1 MIENLTNNAFPK
13 KIKNEICIDEL
24 ILNSCLLSKNK
35 KDEKNYYSNILI
47 KSLQDF
53 CKRCESSYGKLF
65 YEKNYLISL
74 NEIITLIQNSINAQQ
89 QLDNY
94 IYNTTDENSESNINN
109 IKSLNAKFIND
120 LNYNIFSIEK
130 INNNYYCFNKIKKKN
145 YKKKKLSNSRLF
157 VTPNNI
163 KNRVNSIFN
172 NIEKEIFI
180 NGYEILNGNY
190 TLKEISTYSESI
202 KSARER
208 NKSEKTNKNNN
219 NYCLLK
225 NKNKKDKNNVNN
237 KLKKRVLSNENNKN
251 KDKKNFPKSKTVINE
266 NNLSNEHK
274 NMSTFTSREI
284 ANNQQNRNN
293 LLKLNDA
300 SKTTKYDKNTKSF
313 DIFKIC
319 QNMKKDKQK
328 KNKESAPIIRSNSSN
343 LINDINDFND
353 NFLKKSLK
361 SLGFS
366 QINEKKK
373 LSTGIKKIIISNT
386 CKPTNLANHLLIKGK
401 KYINEFNKMDEESKK
416 WK

>member
-1 MIENLTNNAFPK
+1 MIENLTNNTFPK

-24 ILNSCLLSKNK
+24 ILNNCLLSKNK
-35 KDEKNYYSNILI
+35 KDEKNYNSNILI

-53 CKRCESSYGKLF
+53 SKRCESSYGKLF

-94 IYNTTDENSESNINN
+94 IYNTNSENSESNINN
-109 IKSLNAKFIND
+109 IKSLNQKFIND

-145 YKKKKLSNSRLF
+145 YKNKKLSSSRLF
-157 VTPNNI
+157 VTPHNI
-163 KNRVNSIFN
+163 KNRINSIFN

-202 KSARER
+202 KSAKER
-208 NKSEKTNKNNN
+208 NKNEKTNNNN
-219 NYCLLK
+219 NLLK
-225 NKNKKDKNNVNN
+225 GKNQKQKNNES
-237 KLKKRVLSNENNKN
+237 KLVKKRVLSNQNKKY
-251 KDKKNFPKSKTVINE
+251 KDKKNSSKSKSVINE
-266 NNLSNEHK
+266 NNLSNELR
-274 NMSTFTSREI
+274 NISTFKSREI
-284 ANNQQNRNN
+284 TNNQKNRNS
-293 LLKLNDA
+293 LLKLSNT
-300 SKTTKYDKNTKSF
+300 SKTTKYDKNMKTF

-328 KNKESAPIIRSNSSN
+328 KNKDSGPLIRSNSSN

>member
-1 MIENLTNNAFPK
+1 MIENLTNYTFPK

-24 ILNSCLLSKNK
+24 ILNNCLLSKNK
-35 KDEKNYYSNILI
+35 KDEKNYNSNILI

-53 CKRCESSYGKLF
+53 SKRCESSYGKLF

-94 IYNTTDENSESNINN
+94 IYNTNSENSESNINN
-109 IKSLNAKFIND
+109 IKSLNQKFIND

-145 YKKKKLSNSRLF
+145 YKNKKLSSSRLF
-157 VTPNNI
+157 VTPHNI
-163 KNRVNSIFN
+163 KNRINSIFN

-202 KSARER
+202 KSAKER
-208 NKSEKTNKNNN
+208 NKSEKTNNNN
-219 NYCLLK
+219 NLLK
-225 NKNKKDKNNVNN
+225 GKNQKQKNNES
-237 KLKKRVLSNENNKN
+237 KLVKKRVLSNQNKKY
-251 KDKKNFPKSKTVINE
+251 KDKKNSSKSKSVINE
-266 NNLSNEHK
+266 NNLSNELR
-274 NMSTFTSREI
+274 NISTFTSREI
-284 ANNQQNRNN
+284 TNNQKNGNS
-293 LLKLNDA
+293 LLKLSNT
-300 SKTTKYDKNTKSF
+300 SKTTKYDKNMKTF

-319 QNMKKDKQK
+319 HNMKKDKQK
-328 KNKESAPIIRSNSSN
+328 KNKDSGPLIRSNSSN

>member
-1 MIENLTNNAFPK
+1 MIENLTNNTFPK

-24 ILNSCLLSKNK
+24 ILNNCLLSKNK
-35 KDEKNYYSNILI
+35 KDEKNYNSNILI

-53 CKRCESSYGKLF
+53 SKRCESSYGKLF

-94 IYNTTDENSESNINN
+94 IYNTNSENSESNINN
-109 IKSLNAKFIND
+109 IKSLNQKFIND

-145 YKKKKLSNSRLF
+145 YKNKKLSSSRLF
-157 VTPNNI
+157 VTPHNI
-163 KNRVNSIFN
+163 KNRINSIFN

-202 KSARER
+202 KSAKER
-208 NKSEKTNKNNN
+208 NKSEKTNNNN
-219 NYCLLK
+219 NLLK
-225 NKNKKDKNNVNN
+225 GKNQKQKNNES
-237 KLKKRVLSNENNKN
+237 KLVKKRVLSNQNKKY
-251 KDKKNFPKSKTVINE
+251 KDKKNSSKSKSVINE
-266 NNLSNEHK
+266 NNLSNELR
-274 NMSTFTSREI
+274 NISTFTSREI
-284 ANNQQNRNN
+284 TNNQKNGNS
-293 LLKLNDA
+293 LLKLSNT
-300 SKTTKYDKNTKSF
+300 SKTTKYDKNMKTF

-319 QNMKKDKQK
+319 HNMKKDKQK
-328 KNKESAPIIRSNSSN
+328 KNKDSGPLIRSNSSN

>member
-1 MIENLTNNAFPK
+1 MIENLTNNTFPK

-24 ILNSCLLSKNK
+24 ILNNCLLSKNK
-35 KDEKNYYSNILI
+35 KDEKNYNSNILI

-53 CKRCESSYGKLF
+53 SKRCESSYGKLF

-94 IYNTTDENSESNINN
+94 IYNTNSENSESNINN
-109 IKSLNAKFIND
+109 IKSLNQKFIND

-145 YKKKKLSNSRLF
+145 YKNKKLSSSRLF
-157 VTPNNI
+157 VTPHNI
-163 KNRVNSIFN
+163 KNRINSIFN

-202 KSARER
+202 KSAKER
-208 NKSEKTNKNNN
+208 NKSEKTNNNN
-219 NYCLLK
+219 NLLK
-225 NKNKKDKNNVNN
+225 GKNQKQKNNES
-237 KLKKRVLSNENNKN
+237 KLVKKRVLSNQNKKY
-251 KDKKNFPKSKTVINE
+251 KDKKNSSKSKSVINE
-266 NNLSNEHK
+266 NNLSNELR
-274 NMSTFTSREI
+274 NISTFTSREI
-284 ANNQQNRNN
+284 TNNQKNRNS
-293 LLKLNDA
+293 LLKLSNT
-300 SKTTKYDKNTKSF
+300 SKTTKYDKNMKTF

-328 KNKESAPIIRSNSSN
+328 KNKDSGPLIRSNSSN

-373 LSTGIKKIIISNT
+373 LSTGIKKIIISNA

>member
-1 MIENLTNNAFPK
+1 M
-13 KIKNEICIDEL
+13 
-24 ILNSCLLSKNK
+24 
-35 KDEKNYYSNILI
+35 
-47 KSLQDF
+47 
-53 CKRCESSYGKLF
+53 
-65 YEKNYLISL
+65 

-94 IYNTTDENSESNINN
+94 IYNTNSENSESNINN
-109 IKSLNAKFIND
+109 IKSLNQKFIND

-145 YKKKKLSNSRLF
+145 YKNKKLSSSRLF
-157 VTPNNI
+157 VTPHNI
-163 KNRVNSIFN
+163 KNRINSIFN

-202 KSARER
+202 KSAKER
-208 NKSEKTNKNNN
+208 NKSEKTNNNN
-219 NYCLLK
+219 NLLK
-225 NKNKKDKNNVNN
+225 GKNQKQKNNES
-237 KLKKRVLSNENNKN
+237 KLVKKRVLSNQNKKY
-251 KDKKNFPKSKTVINE
+251 KDKKNSSKSKSVINE
-266 NNLSNEHK
+266 NNLSNELR
-274 NMSTFTSREI
+274 NISTFTSREI
-284 ANNQQNRNN
+284 TNNQKNRNS
-293 LLKLNDA
+293 LLKLSNT
-300 SKTTKYDKNTKSF
+300 SKTTKYDKNMKAF

-328 KNKESAPIIRSNSSN
+328 KNKDSGPLIRSNSSN

>member
-1 MIENLTNNAFPK
+1 MIENLTNNTFPK

-24 ILNSCLLSKNK
+24 ILNNCLLSKNK
-35 KDEKNYYSNILI
+35 KDEKNYNSNILI

-53 CKRCESSYGKLF
+53 SKRCESSYGKLF

-94 IYNTTDENSESNINN
+94 IYNTNSENSESNINN
-109 IKSLNAKFIND
+109 IKSLNQKFIND

-145 YKKKKLSNSRLF
+145 YKNKKLSSSRLF
-157 VTPNNI
+157 VTPHNI
-163 KNRVNSIFN
+163 KNRINSIFN

-202 KSARER
+202 KSAKER
-208 NKSEKTNKNNN
+208 NKSEKTNNNN
-219 NYCLLK
+219 NLLK
-225 NKNKKDKNNVNN
+225 GKNQKQKNNES
-237 KLKKRVLSNENNKN
+237 KLVKKRVLSNQNKKY
-251 KDKKNFPKSKTVINE
+251 KDKKNSSKSKSVINE
-266 NNLSNEHK
+266 NNLSNELR
-274 NMSTFTSREI
+274 NISTFTSREI
-284 ANNQQNRNN
+284 TNNQKNRNS
-293 LLKLNDA
+293 LLKLSNT
-300 SKTTKYDKNTKSF
+300 SKTTKYDKNMKTF

-328 KNKESAPIIRSNSSN
+328 KNKDSGPLIRSNSSN
-343 LINDINDFND
+343 LISDINDFND

-361 SLGFS
+361 CLGFS

>member
-1 MIENLTNNAFPK
+1 MHIPLHLRSVLIQELL
-13 KIKNEICIDEL
+13 DEL
-24 ILNSCLLSKNK
+24 ILNNCLLSKNK
-35 KDEKNYYSNILI
+35 KDEKNYNSNILI

-53 CKRCESSYGKLF
+53 SKRCESSYGKLF

-94 IYNTTDENSESNINN
+94 IYNTNSENSESNINN
-109 IKSLNAKFIND
+109 IKSLNQKFIND

-145 YKKKKLSNSRLF
+145 YKNKKLSSSRLF
-157 VTPNNI
+157 VTPHNI
-163 KNRVNSIFN
+163 KNRINSIFN

-202 KSARER
+202 KSAKER
-208 NKSEKTNKNNN
+208 NKNEKTNNNN
-219 NYCLLK
+219 NLLK
-225 NKNKKDKNNVNN
+225 GKNQKQKNNES
-237 KLKKRVLSNENNKN
+237 KLVKKRVLSNQNKKY
-251 KDKKNFPKSKTVINE
+251 KDKKNSSKSKSVINE
-266 NNLSNEHK
+266 NNLSNELR
-274 NMSTFTSREI
+274 NISTFTSREI
-284 ANNQQNRNN
+284 TNNQKNRNS
-293 LLKLNDA
+293 LLKLSNT
-300 SKTTKYDKNTKSF
+300 SKTTKYDKNMKTF

-328 KNKESAPIIRSNSSN
+328 KNKDSGPLIRSNSSN

-366 QINEKKK
+366 QINEKTK

>member
-1 MIENLTNNAFPK
+1 MIENLTNNTFPK

-24 ILNSCLLSKNK
+24 ILNNCLLSKNK
-35 KDEKNYYSNILI
+35 KDEKNYNSNILI

-53 CKRCESSYGKLF
+53 SKRCESSYGKLF

-94 IYNTTDENSESNINN
+94 IYNTNSENSESNINN
-109 IKSLNAKFIND
+109 IKSLNQKFIND

-145 YKKKKLSNSRLF
+145 YKNKKLSSSRLF
-157 VTPNNI
+157 VTPHNI
-163 KNRVNSIFN
+163 KNRINSIFN
-172 NIEKEIFI
+172 KIEKEIFI

-202 KSARER
+202 KSAKER
-208 NKSEKTNKNNN
+208 NKSEKTNNNN
-219 NYCLLK
+219 NLLK
-225 NKNKKDKNNVNN
+225 GKNQKQKNNES
-237 KLKKRVLSNENNKN
+237 KLVKKRVLSNQNKKY
-251 KDKKNFPKSKTVINE
+251 KDKKNSSKSKSVINE
-266 NNLSNEHK
+266 NNLSNELR
-274 NMSTFTSREI
+274 NISTFTSREI
-284 ANNQQNRNN
+284 TNNQKNGNS
-293 LLKLNDA
+293 LLKLSNT
-300 SKTTKYDKNTKSF
+300 SKTTKYDKNMKTF

-319 QNMKKDKQK
+319 HNMKKDKQK
-328 KNKESAPIIRSNSSN
+328 KNKDSGPLIRSNSSN

>member
-1 MIENLTNNAFPK
+1 MIENLTNNTFPK

-24 ILNSCLLSKNK
+24 ILNNCLLSKNK
-35 KDEKNYYSNILI
+35 KDEKNYNSNILI

-53 CKRCESSYGKLF
+53 SKRCESSYGKLF

-94 IYNTTDENSESNINN
+94 IYNTNSENSESNINN
-109 IKSLNAKFIND
+109 IKSLNQKFIND

-145 YKKKKLSNSRLF
+145 YKNKKLSSSRLF
-157 VTPNNI
+157 VTPHNI
-163 KNRVNSIFN
+163 KNRINSIFN

-202 KSARER
+202 KSAKER
-208 NKSEKTNKNNN
+208 NKSEKTNNNN
-219 NYCLLK
+219 NLLK
-225 NKNKKDKNNVNN
+225 GKNQKQKNNES
-237 KLKKRVLSNENNKN
+237 KLVKKRVLSNQNKKY
-251 KDKKNFPKSKTVINE
+251 KDKKNSSKSKSVINE
-266 NNLSNEHK
+266 NNLSNELR
-274 NMSTFTSREI
+274 NISTFTSREI
-284 ANNQQNRNN
+284 TNNQKNRNS
-293 LLKLNDA
+293 LLKLSNT
-300 SKTTKYDKNTKSF
+300 SKTTKYDKNMKTF

-328 KNKESAPIIRSNSSN
+328 KNKDSGPLIRSNSSN

-401 KYINEFNKMDEESKK
+401 KYINEFNKMDEENKK

>member
-1 MIENLTNNAFPK
+1 MIENLTNNTFPK

-24 ILNSCLLSKNK
+24 ILNNCLLSKNK
-35 KDEKNYYSNILI
+35 KDEKNYNSNILI

-53 CKRCESSYGKLF
+53 SKRCESSYGKLF

-89 QLDNY
+89 QLDNC
-94 IYNTTDENSESNINN
+94 IYNTNSENSESNINN
-109 IKSLNAKFIND
+109 IKSLNQKFIND

-145 YKKKKLSNSRLF
+145 YKNKKLSSSRLF
-157 VTPNNI
+157 VTPHNI
-163 KNRVNSIFN
+163 KNRINSIFN

-202 KSARER
+202 KSAKER
-208 NKSEKTNKNNN
+208 NKNEKTNNNN
-219 NYCLLK
+219 NLLTGK
-225 NKNKKDKNNVNN
+225 NQKQKNNES
-237 KLKKRVLSNENNKN
+237 KLVKKRVLSNQNKKY
-251 KDKKNFPKSKTVINE
+251 KDKKNSSKSKSVINE
-266 NNLSNEHK
+266 NNLSNELR
-274 NMSTFTSREI
+274 NISTFTSREI
-284 ANNQQNRNN
+284 TNNQKNRNS
-293 LLKLNDA
+293 LLKLSNT
-300 SKTTKYDKNTKSF
+300 SKTTKYDKNMKTF

-328 KNKESAPIIRSNSSN
+328 KNKDSGPLIRSNSSN

-401 KYINEFNKMDEESKK
+401 KYINEFNKMDEQSKK

>member
-1 MIENLTNNAFPK
+1 MIENLTNNTFPK

-24 ILNSCLLSKNK
+24 ILNNCLLSKNK
-35 KDEKNYYSNILI
+35 KDEKNYNSNILI

-53 CKRCESSYGKLF
+53 SKRCESSYGKLF

-94 IYNTTDENSESNINN
+94 IYNTNSENSESNINN
-109 IKSLNAKFIND
+109 IKSLNQKFIND

-145 YKKKKLSNSRLF
+145 YKNKKLSSSRLF
-157 VTPNNI
+157 VTPHNI
-163 KNRVNSIFN
+163 KNRINSIFN

-202 KSARER
+202 KSAKER
-208 NKSEKTNKNNN
+208 NKSEKTNNNN
-219 NYCLLK
+219 NLLK
-225 NKNKKDKNNVNN
+225 GKNQKQKNNES
-237 KLKKRVLSNENNKN
+237 KLVKKRVLSNQNKKY
-251 KDKKNFPKSKTVINE
+251 KDKKNSSKSKSVINE
-266 NNLSNEHK
+266 NNLSNELR
-274 NMSTFTSREI
+274 NISTFTSREI
-284 ANNQQNRNN
+284 TNNQKNRNS
-293 LLKLNDA
+293 LLKLSNT
-300 SKTTKYDKNTKSF
+300 SKTTKYDKNMKTF

-328 KNKESAPIIRSNSSN
+328 KNKDSGPLIRSNSSN
-343 LINDINDFND
+343 VINDINDFND

-361 SLGFS
+361 CLGFS

>member
-1 MIENLTNNAFPK
+1 MIENLTNNTFPK

-24 ILNSCLLSKNK
+24 ILNNCLLSKNK
-35 KDEKNYYSNILI
+35 KDEKNYNSNILI

-53 CKRCESSYGKLF
+53 SKRCESSYGKLF

-94 IYNTTDENSESNINN
+94 IYNTNSENSESNINN
-109 IKSLNAKFIND
+109 IKSLNQKFIND

-145 YKKKKLSNSRLF
+145 YKNKKLSSSRLF
-157 VTPNNI
+157 VTPHNI
-163 KNRVNSIFN
+163 KNRINSIFN

-202 KSARER
+202 KSAKER
-208 NKSEKTNKNNN
+208 NKNEKTNNNN
-219 NYCLLK
+219 NLLK
-225 NKNKKDKNNVNN
+225 GKNQKQKNNES
-237 KLKKRVLSNENNKN
+237 KLVKKRVLSNQNKKY
-251 KDKKNFPKSKTVINE
+251 KDKKNSSKSKSVINE
-266 NNLSNEHK
+266 NNLSNELR
-274 NMSTFTSREI
+274 NISTFTSREI
-284 ANNQQNRNN
+284 TNNQKNRNS
-293 LLKLNDA
+293 LLKLSNT
-300 SKTTKYDKNTKSF
+300 SKTTKYDKNMKTF

-328 KNKESAPIIRSNSSN
+328 KNKDSGPLIRSNSSN

>member
-1 MIENLTNNAFPK
+1 MIENLTNNTFPK

-24 ILNSCLLSKNK
+24 ILNNCLLSKNK
-35 KDEKNYYSNILI
+35 KDEKNYNSNILI

-53 CKRCESSYGKLF
+53 SKRCESSYGKLF

-94 IYNTTDENSESNINN
+94 IYNTNSENSESNINN
-109 IKSLNAKFIND
+109 IKSLNQKFIND

-145 YKKKKLSNSRLF
+145 YKNKKLSSSRLF
-157 VTPNNI
+157 VTPHNI
-163 KNRVNSIFN
+163 KNRINSIFN

-202 KSARER
+202 KSAKER
-208 NKSEKTNKNNN
+208 NKSEKTNNNN
-219 NYCLLK
+219 NLLK
-225 NKNKKDKNNVNN
+225 GKNQKQKNNES
-237 KLKKRVLSNENNKN
+237 KLVKKRVLSNQNKKY
-251 KDKKNFPKSKTVINE
+251 KDKKNSSKSKSVINE
-266 NNLSNEHK
+266 NNLSNELR
-274 NMSTFTSREI
+274 NISTFTSREI
-284 ANNQQNRNN
+284 TNNQKNRNS
-293 LLKLNDA
+293 LLKLSNT
-300 SKTTKYDKNTKSF
+300 SKTTKYDKNMKAF

-328 KNKESAPIIRSNSSN
+328 KNKDSGPLIRSNSSN

>member
-1 MIENLTNNAFPK
+1 MIENLTNNTFPK

-24 ILNSCLLSKNK
+24 ILNNCLLSKNK
-35 KDEKNYYSNILI
+35 KDEKNYNSNILI

-53 CKRCESSYGKLF
+53 SKRCESSYGKLF

-94 IYNTTDENSESNINN
+94 IYNTNSENSESNINN
-109 IKSLNAKFIND
+109 IKSLNQKFIND

-145 YKKKKLSNSRLF
+145 YKNKKLSSSRLF
-157 VTPNNI
+157 VTPHNI
-163 KNRVNSIFN
+163 KNRINSIFN
-172 NIEKEIFI
+172 KIEKEIFI

-202 KSARER
+202 KSAKER
-208 NKSEKTNKNNN
+208 NKNEKTNNNN
-219 NYCLLK
+219 NLLK
-225 NKNKKDKNNVNN
+225 GKNQKQKNNES
-237 KLKKRVLSNENNKN
+237 KLVKKRVLSNQNKKY
-251 KDKKNFPKSKTVINE
+251 KDKKNSSKSKSVINE
-266 NNLSNEHK
+266 NNLSNDLR
-274 NMSTFTSREI
+274 NISTFTSREI
-284 ANNQQNRNN
+284 NNNQKNRNS
-293 LLKLNDA
+293 LLKLSNT
-300 SKTTKYDKNTKSF
+300 SKTTKYDKNMKTF

-328 KNKESAPIIRSNSSN
+328 KNKDSGPLIRSNSSN

>member
-1 MIENLTNNAFPK
+1 MIENLTNNTFPK

-24 ILNSCLLSKNK
+24 ILNNCLLSKNK
-35 KDEKNYYSNILI
+35 KDEKNYNSNILI

-53 CKRCESSYGKLF
+53 SKRCESSYGKLF

-94 IYNTTDENSESNINN
+94 IYNTNSENSESNINN
-109 IKSLNAKFIND
+109 IKSLNQKFIND

-145 YKKKKLSNSRLF
+145 YKNKKLSSSRLF
-157 VTPNNI
+157 VTPHNI
-163 KNRVNSIFN
+163 KNRINSIFN
-172 NIEKEIFI
+172 KIEKEIFI

-202 KSARER
+202 KSAKER
-208 NKSEKTNKNNN
+208 NKNEKTNNNN
-219 NYCLLK
+219 NLLK
-225 NKNKKDKNNVNN
+225 GKNQKQKNNES
-237 KLKKRVLSNENNKN
+237 KLVKKRVLSNQNKKY
-251 KDKKNFPKSKTVINE
+251 KDKKNSSKSKSVINE
-266 NNLSNEHK
+266 NNLSNELR
-274 NMSTFTSREI
+274 NISTFTSREI
-284 ANNQQNRNN
+284 TNNQKNRNS
-293 LLKLNDA
+293 LLKLSNT
-300 SKTTKYDKNTKSF
+300 SKTTKYDKNMKTF

-328 KNKESAPIIRSNSSN
+328 KNKDSGPLIKSNSSN

>member
-1 MIENLTNNAFPK
+1 MIENLTNNTFPK

-24 ILNSCLLSKNK
+24 ILNNCLLSKNK
-35 KDEKNYYSNILI
+35 KDEKNYNSNILI

-53 CKRCESSYGKLF
+53 SKRCESSYGKLF

-94 IYNTTDENSESNINN
+94 IYNTNSENSESNINN
-109 IKSLNAKFIND
+109 IKSLNQKFIND

-145 YKKKKLSNSRLF
+145 YKNKKLSSSRLF
-157 VTPNNI
+157 VTPHNI
-163 KNRVNSIFN
+163 KNRINSIFN

-202 KSARER
+202 KSAKER
-208 NKSEKTNKNNN
+208 NKSEKTNNNN
-219 NYCLLK
+219 NLLK
-225 NKNKKDKNNVNN
+225 GKNQKQKNNES
-237 KLKKRVLSNENNKN
+237 KLVKKRVLSNQNKKY
-251 KDKKNFPKSKTVINE
+251 KDKINSSKSKSVINE
-266 NNLSNEHK
+266 NNLSNELR
-274 NMSTFTSREI
+274 NISTFTSREI
-284 ANNQQNRNN
+284 TNNQKNRNS
-293 LLKLNDA
+293 LLKLSNT
-300 SKTTKYDKNTKSF
+300 SKTTKYDKNMKTF

-328 KNKESAPIIRSNSSN
+328 KNKDSGPLIRSNSSN

-361 SLGFS
+361 CLGFS

>member
-1 MIENLTNNAFPK
+1 MIENLTNNTFPK

-24 ILNSCLLSKNK
+24 ILNNCLLSKNK
-35 KDEKNYYSNILI
+35 KDEKNYNSNILI

-53 CKRCESSYGKLF
+53 SKRCESSYGKLF

-94 IYNTTDENSESNINN
+94 IYNTNSENSESNINN
-109 IKSLNAKFIND
+109 IKSLNQKFIND

-145 YKKKKLSNSRLF
+145 YKNKKLSSSRLF
-157 VTPNNI
+157 VTPHNI
-163 KNRVNSIFN
+163 KNRINSIFN

-202 KSARER
+202 KSAKER
-208 NKSEKTNKNNN
+208 NKSEKTNNNN
-219 NYCLLK
+219 NLLK
-225 NKNKKDKNNVNN
+225 GKNQKQKNNES
-237 KLKKRVLSNENNKN
+237 KLVKKRVLSNQNKKY
-251 KDKKNFPKSKTVINE
+251 KDKKNSSKSKSVINE
-266 NNLSNEHK
+266 NNLSNELR
-274 NMSTFTSREI
+274 NISTFTSREI
-284 ANNQQNRNN
+284 TNNQKNRNS
-293 LLKLNDA
+293 LLKLSNT
-300 SKTTKYDKNTKSF
+300 SKTTKYDKNMKTF

-328 KNKESAPIIRSNSSN
+328 KNKDSGPLIRSNSSN

-386 CKPTNLANHLLIKGK
+386 CKPTNLANYLLIKGK

>member
-1 MIENLTNNAFPK
+1 MIENLTNNTFPK

-24 ILNSCLLSKNK
+24 ILNNCLLSKNK
-35 KDEKNYYSNILI
+35 KDEKNYNSNILI

-53 CKRCESSYGKLF
+53 SKRCESSYGKLF

-94 IYNTTDENSESNINN
+94 IYNTNSENSESNINN
-109 IKSLNAKFIND
+109 IKSLNQKFIND

-145 YKKKKLSNSRLF
+145 YKNKKLSSSRLF
-157 VTPNNI
+157 VTPHNI
-163 KNRVNSIFN
+163 KNRINSIFN

-202 KSARER
+202 KSAKER
-208 NKSEKTNKNNN
+208 NKNEKTNNNN
-219 NYCLLK
+219 NLLK
-225 NKNKKDKNNVNN
+225 GKNQKQKNNES
-237 KLKKRVLSNENNKN
+237 KLVKKRVLSNQNKKY
-251 KDKKNFPKSKTVINE
+251 KDKKNSSKSKSVINE
-266 NNLSNEHK
+266 NNLSNELR
-274 NMSTFTSREI
+274 NISTFTSREI
-284 ANNQQNRNN
+284 TNNQKNRNS
-293 LLKLNDA
+293 LLKLSNT
-300 SKTTKYDKNTKSF
+300 SKTTKYDKNMKTF

-328 KNKESAPIIRSNSSN
+328 KNKDSGPLIRSNSSN
-343 LINDINDFND
+343 LISDINDFND

-361 SLGFS
+361 CLGFS

>member
-1 MIENLTNNAFPK
+1 MIENLTNNTFPK

-24 ILNSCLLSKNK
+24 ILNNCLLSKNK
-35 KDEKNYYSNILI
+35 KDEKNYNSNILI

-53 CKRCESSYGKLF
+53 SKRCESSYGKLF

-94 IYNTTDENSESNINN
+94 IYNTNSENSESNINN
-109 IKSLNAKFIND
+109 IKSLNQKFIND

-145 YKKKKLSNSRLF
+145 YKNKKLSSSRLF
-157 VTPNNI
+157 VTPHNI
-163 KNRVNSIFN
+163 KNRINSIFN

-180 NGYEILNGNY
+180 NGYGILNGNY

-202 KSARER
+202 KSAKER
-208 NKSEKTNKNNN
+208 NKSEKTNNNN
-219 NYCLLK
+219 NLLK
-225 NKNKKDKNNVNN
+225 GKNQKQKNNES
-237 KLKKRVLSNENNKN
+237 KLVKKRVLSNQNKKY
-251 KDKKNFPKSKTVINE
+251 KDKKNSSKSKSVINE
-266 NNLSNEHK
+266 NNLSNELR
-274 NMSTFTSREI
+274 NISTFTSREI
-284 ANNQQNRNN
+284 TNNQKNRNS
-293 LLKLNDA
+293 LLKLSNT
-300 SKTTKYDKNTKSF
+300 SKTTKYDKNMKTF

-328 KNKESAPIIRSNSSN
+328 KNKDSGPLIRSNSSN

>member
-1 MIENLTNNAFPK
+1 MIENLTNNTFPK

-24 ILNSCLLSKNK
+24 ILNNCLLSKTK
-35 KDEKNYYSNILI
+35 KDEKNYNSNILI

-53 CKRCESSYGKLF
+53 SKRCESSYGKLF

-94 IYNTTDENSESNINN
+94 IYNTNSENSESNINN
-109 IKSLNAKFIND
+109 IKSLNQKFIND

-145 YKKKKLSNSRLF
+145 YKNKKLSSSRLF
-157 VTPNNI
+157 VTPHNI
-163 KNRVNSIFN
+163 KNRINSIFN

-202 KSARER
+202 KSAKER
-208 NKSEKTNKNNN
+208 NKSEKTNNNN
-219 NYCLLK
+219 NLLK
-225 NKNKKDKNNVNN
+225 GKNQKQKNNES
-237 KLKKRVLSNENNKN
+237 KLVKKRVLSNQNKKY
-251 KDKKNFPKSKTVINE
+251 KDKKNSSKSKSVINE
-266 NNLSNEHK
+266 NNLSNELR
-274 NMSTFTSREI
+274 NISTFTSREI
-284 ANNQQNRNN
+284 TNNQKNRNS
-293 LLKLNDA
+293 LLKLSNT
-300 SKTTKYDKNTKSF
+300 SKTTKYDKNIKTF

-328 KNKESAPIIRSNSSN
+328 KNKDSGPLIRSNSSN

>member
-1 MIENLTNNAFPK
+1 MSFW
-13 KIKNEICIDEL
+13 
-24 ILNSCLLSKNK
+24 
-35 KDEKNYYSNILI
+35 
-47 KSLQDF
+47 
-53 CKRCESSYGKLF
+53 
-65 YEKNYLISL
+65 
-74 NEIITLIQNSINAQQ
+74 IITLIQNSINAQQ

-94 IYNTTDENSESNINN
+94 IYNTNDENSESNINN

-219 NYCLLK
+219 NYCLIK

-251 KDKKNFPKSKTVINE
+251 KDKKKFPKSKTVINE
-266 NNLSNEHK
+266 NNLSNEHR

-373 LSTGIKKIIISNT
+373 LSTGIKKIIIS
-386 CKPTNLANHLLIKGK
+386 KFKKKTNI
-401 KYINEFNKMDEESKK
+401 
-416 WK
+416 

>member
-1 MIENLTNNAFPK
+1 MIENLTNKASYK
-13 KIKNEICIDEL
+13 KNKNDLCIDDVL
-24 ILNSCLLSKNK
+24 IDKFLLSENPH
-35 KDEKNYYSNILI
+35 DEKIIKSNILI
-47 KSLQDF
+47 NSLQDF
-53 CKRCESSYGKLF
+53 MKKCEASYDKLY
-65 YEKNYLISL
+65 YEKNYAISL
-74 NEIITLIQNSINAQQ
+74 NEIFTLIQNSIFSQQ

-94 IYNTTDENSESNINN
+94 IYNINTDNIESNINC
-109 IKSLNAKFIND
+109 IKILNEKFIND
-120 LNYNIFSIEK
+120 LNYNIISIEK

-145 YKKKKLSNSRLF
+145 YKNKKLSSSRLF
-157 VTPNNI
+157 VTPHNI
-163 KNRVNSIFN
+163 KNRINSIFN

-202 KSARER
+202 KSAKER
-208 NKSEKTNKNNN
+208 NKSEKTNNNN
-219 NYCLLK
+219 NLLK
-225 NKNKKDKNNVNN
+225 GKNQKQKNNES
-237 KLKKRVLSNENNKN
+237 KLVKKRVLSNQNKKY
-251 KDKKNFPKSKTVINE
+251 KDKKNSSKSKSVINE
-266 NNLSNEHK
+266 NNLSNELR
-274 NMSTFTSREI
+274 NISTFTSREI
-284 ANNQQNRNN
+284 TNNQKNRNS
-293 LLKLNDA
+293 LLKLSNT
-300 SKTTKYDKNTKSF
+300 SKTTKYDKNMKTF

-328 KNKESAPIIRSNSSN
+328 KNKDSGPLIRSNSSN

>member
-1 MIENLTNNAFPK
+1 MIENLTNNTFPK

-24 ILNSCLLSKNK
+24 ILNNCLLSKNK
-35 KDEKNYYSNILI
+35 KDEKNYNSNILI

-53 CKRCESSYGKLF
+53 SKRCESSYGKLF

-94 IYNTTDENSESNINN
+94 IYNTNSENSESNINN
-109 IKSLNAKFIND
+109 IKSLNQKFIND

-145 YKKKKLSNSRLF
+145 YKNKKLSSSRLF
-157 VTPNNI
+157 VTPHNI
-163 KNRVNSIFN
+163 KNRINSIFN
-172 NIEKEIFI
+172 KIEKEIFI

-202 KSARER
+202 KSAKER
-208 NKSEKTNKNNN
+208 NKNEKTNNNN
-219 NYCLLK
+219 NLLK
-225 NKNKKDKNNVNN
+225 GKNQKQKNNES
-237 KLKKRVLSNENNKN
+237 KLVKKRVLSNPNKKY
-251 KDKKNFPKSKTVINE
+251 KDKKNSSKSKSVINE
-266 NNLSNEHK
+266 NNLSNELR
-274 NMSTFTSREI
+274 NISTFTSREI
-284 ANNQQNRNN
+284 TNNQKNRNS
-293 LLKLNDA
+293 LLKLSNT
-300 SKTTKYDKNTKSF
+300 SKTTKYDKNMKTF

-328 KNKESAPIIRSNSSN
+328 KNKDSGPLIRSNSSN

>member
-1 MIENLTNNAFPK
+1 MIENLTNNTFPK

-24 ILNSCLLSKNK
+24 ILNNCLLSKNK
-35 KDEKNYYSNILI
+35 KDEKNYNSNILI

-53 CKRCESSYGKLF
+53 SKRCESSYGKLF

-94 IYNTTDENSESNINN
+94 IYNTNSENSESNINN
-109 IKSLNAKFIND
+109 IKSLNQKFIND

-145 YKKKKLSNSRLF
+145 YKNKKLSSSRLF
-157 VTPNNI
+157 VTPHNI
-163 KNRVNSIFN
+163 KNRINSIFN

-202 KSARER
+202 KSAKER
-208 NKSEKTNKNNN
+208 NKSEKTNNNN
-219 NYCLLK
+219 NLLK
-225 NKNKKDKNNVNN
+225 GKNQKQKNNES
-237 KLKKRVLSNENNKN
+237 KLVKKRVLSNQNKKY
-251 KDKKNFPKSKTVINE
+251 KDKKNSSKSKSVINE
-266 NNLSNEHK
+266 NNLSNELR
-274 NMSTFTSREI
+274 NISTFTSREI
-284 ANNQQNRNN
+284 TNNQKNRNS
-293 LLKLNDA
+293 LLKLSNT
-300 SKTTKYDKNTKSF
+300 SKTTKYDKNMKTF

-328 KNKESAPIIRSNSSN
+328 KNKDSGPLIRSNSSN
-343 LINDINDFND
+343 LLNDINDFND

>member
-1 MIENLTNNAFPK
+1 MIENLTNYTFPK

-24 ILNSCLLSKNK
+24 ILNNCLLSKNK
-35 KDEKNYYSNILI
+35 KDEKNYNSNILI

-53 CKRCESSYGKLF
+53 SKRCESSYGKLF

-94 IYNTTDENSESNINN
+94 IYNTNSENSESNINN
-109 IKSLNAKFIND
+109 IKSLNQKFIND

-145 YKKKKLSNSRLF
+145 YKNKKLSSSRLF
-157 VTPNNI
+157 VTPHNI
-163 KNRVNSIFN
+163 KNRINSIFN

-202 KSARER
+202 KSAKER
-208 NKSEKTNKNNN
+208 NKNEKTNNNN
-219 NYCLLK
+219 NLLK
-225 NKNKKDKNNVNN
+225 GKNQKQKNNES
-237 KLKKRVLSNENNKN
+237 KLVKKRVLSNQNKKY
-251 KDKKNFPKSKTVINE
+251 KDKKNSSKSKSVINE
-266 NNLSNEHK
+266 NNLSNELR
-274 NMSTFTSREI
+274 NISTFTSREI
-284 ANNQQNRNN
+284 TNNQKNRNS
-293 LLKLNDA
+293 LLKLSNT
-300 SKTTKYDKNTKSF
+300 SKTTKYDKNMKTF

-328 KNKESAPIIRSNSSN
+328 KNKDSGPLIRSNSSN

>member
-1 MIENLTNNAFPK
+1 MIENLTNNTFPK

-24 ILNSCLLSKNK
+24 ILNNCLLSKNK
-35 KDEKNYYSNILI
+35 KDEKNYNSNILI

-53 CKRCESSYGKLF
+53 SKRCESCYGKLF

-94 IYNTTDENSESNINN
+94 IYNTNSENSESNINN
-109 IKSLNAKFIND
+109 IKSLNQKFIND

-145 YKKKKLSNSRLF
+145 YKNKKLSSSRLF
-157 VTPNNI
+157 VTPHNI
-163 KNRVNSIFN
+163 KNRINSIFN

-190 TLKEISTYSESI
+190 TLKEISTYSEII
-202 KSARER
+202 KSAKER
-208 NKSEKTNKNNN
+208 NKSEKTNNNN
-219 NYCLLK
+219 NLLK
-225 NKNKKDKNNVNN
+225 GKNQKQKNNES
-237 KLKKRVLSNENNKN
+237 KLVKKRVLSNQNKKY
-251 KDKKNFPKSKTVINE
+251 KDKKNSSKSKSVINE
-266 NNLSNEHK
+266 NNLSNELR
-274 NMSTFTSREI
+274 NISTFTSREI
-284 ANNQQNRNN
+284 TNNQKNRNS
-293 LLKLNDA
+293 LLKLSNT
-300 SKTTKYDKNTKSF
+300 SKTTKYDKNMKTF

-328 KNKESAPIIRSNSSN
+328 KNKDSGPLIRSNSSN

>member
-1 MIENLTNNAFPK
+1 MIENLTNNTFPK

-24 ILNSCLLSKNK
+24 ILNNCLLSKNK
-35 KDEKNYYSNILI
+35 KDEKNYNSNILI

-53 CKRCESSYGKLF
+53 SKRCESSYGKLF

-94 IYNTTDENSESNINN
+94 IYNTNSENSESNINN
-109 IKSLNAKFIND
+109 IKSLNQKFIND

-145 YKKKKLSNSRLF
+145 YKNKKLSSSRLF
-157 VTPNNI
+157 VTPHNI
-163 KNRVNSIFN
+163 KNKINSIFN

-202 KSARER
+202 KSAKER
-208 NKSEKTNKNNN
+208 NKSEKTNNNN
-219 NYCLLK
+219 NLLK
-225 NKNKKDKNNVNN
+225 GKNQKQKNNES
-237 KLKKRVLSNENNKN
+237 KLVKKRVLSNQNKKY
-251 KDKKNFPKSKTVINE
+251 KDKKNSSKSKSVINE
-266 NNLSNEHK
+266 NNLSNELR
-274 NMSTFTSREI
+274 NISTFTSREI
-284 ANNQQNRNN
+284 TNNQKNRNS
-293 LLKLNDA
+293 LLKLSNT
-300 SKTTKYDKNTKSF
+300 SKTTKYDKNMKAF

-328 KNKESAPIIRSNSSN
+328 KNKDSGPLIRSNSSN

>member
-1 MIENLTNNAFPK
+1 MIENLTNNTFPK

-24 ILNSCLLSKNK
+24 ILNNCLLSKNK
-35 KDEKNYYSNILI
+35 KDEKNYNSNILI

-53 CKRCESSYGKLF
+53 SKRCESSYGKLF

-94 IYNTTDENSESNINN
+94 IYNTNSENSESNINN
-109 IKSLNAKFIND
+109 IKSLNQKFIND

-145 YKKKKLSNSRLF
+145 YKNKKLSSSRLF
-157 VTPNNI
+157 VTPHNI
-163 KNRVNSIFN
+163 KNRINSIFN
-172 NIEKEIFI
+172 KIEKEIFI

-202 KSARER
+202 KSAKER
-208 NKSEKTNKNNN
+208 NKNEKTNNNN
-219 NYCLLK
+219 NLLK
-225 NKNKKDKNNVNN
+225 GKNQKQKNNES
-237 KLKKRVLSNENNKN
+237 KLVKKRVLSNQNKKY
-251 KDKKNFPKSKTVINE
+251 KDKKNSSKSKSVINE
-266 NNLSNEHK
+266 NNLSNELR
-274 NMSTFTSREI
+274 NISTFTSREI
-284 ANNQQNRNN
+284 TNNQKNRNS
-293 LLKLNDA
+293 LLKLSNT
-300 SKTTKYDKNTKSF
+300 SKTTKYDKNMKTF

-328 KNKESAPIIRSNSSN
+328 KNKDSGPLIRSNSSN

>member
-1 MIENLTNNAFPK
+1 MIENLTNNTFPK

-24 ILNSCLLSKNK
+24 ILNNCLLSKNK
-35 KDEKNYYSNILI
+35 KDEKNYNSNILI

-53 CKRCESSYGKLF
+53 SKRCESSYGKLF

-94 IYNTTDENSESNINN
+94 IYNTNSENSESNINN
-109 IKSLNAKFIND
+109 IKSLNQKFIND

-145 YKKKKLSNSRLF
+145 YKNKKLSSSRLF
-157 VTPNNI
+157 VTPHNI
-163 KNRVNSIFN
+163 KNRINSIFN

-202 KSARER
+202 KSAKER
-208 NKSEKTNKNNN
+208 NKNEKTNNNN
-219 NYCLLK
+219 NLLK
-225 NKNKKDKNNVNN
+225 GKNQKQNNNES
-237 KLKKRVLSNENNKN
+237 KLVKKRVLSNQNKKY
-251 KDKKNFPKSKTVINE
+251 KDKKNSSKSKSVINE
-266 NNLSNEHK
+266 NNLSNELR
-274 NMSTFTSREI
+274 NISTFKSREI
-284 ANNQQNRNN
+284 TNNQKNRNS
-293 LLKLNDA
+293 LLKLSNT
-300 SKTTKYDKNTKSF
+300 SKTTKYDKNMKTF

-328 KNKESAPIIRSNSSN
+328 KNKDSGPLIRSNSSN

-366 QINEKKK
+366 QIN
-373 LSTGIKKIIISNT
+373 
-386 CKPTNLANHLLIKGK
+386 
-401 KYINEFNKMDEESKK
+401 
-416 WK
+416 

>member
-1 MIENLTNNAFPK
+1 MIENLTNYTFPK

-24 ILNSCLLSKNK
+24 ILNNCLLSKNK
-35 KDEKNYYSNILI
+35 KDEKNYNSNILI

-53 CKRCESSYGKLF
+53 SKRCESSYGKLF

-94 IYNTTDENSESNINN
+94 IYNTNSENSESNINN
-109 IKSLNAKFIND
+109 IKSLNQKFIND

-145 YKKKKLSNSRLF
+145 YKNKKLSSSRLF
-157 VTPNNI
+157 VTPHNI
-163 KNRVNSIFN
+163 KNRINSIFN

-202 KSARER
+202 KSAKER
-208 NKSEKTNKNNN
+208 NKSEKTNNNN
-219 NYCLLK
+219 NLLK
-225 NKNKKDKNNVNN
+225 GKNQKQKNNES
-237 KLKKRVLSNENNKN
+237 KLVKKRVLSNQNKKY
-251 KDKKNFPKSKTVINE
+251 KDKKNSSKSKSVINE
-266 NNLSNEHK
+266 NNLSNELR
-274 NMSTFTSREI
+274 NISTFTSREI
-284 ANNQQNRNN
+284 TNNQKNGNS
-293 LLKLNDA
+293 LLKLSNT
-300 SKTTKYDKNTKSF
+300 SKTTKYDKNMKTF

-328 KNKESAPIIRSNSSN
+328 KNKDSGPLIRSNSSN

>member
-1 MIENLTNNAFPK
+1 MIENLTNNTFPK

-24 ILNSCLLSKNK
+24 ILNNCLLSKNK
-35 KDEKNYYSNILI
+35 KDEKNYNSNILI

-53 CKRCESSYGKLF
+53 SKRCESSYGKLF

-94 IYNTTDENSESNINN
+94 IYNTNSENSESNINN
-109 IKSLNAKFIND
+109 IKSLNQKFIND

-145 YKKKKLSNSRLF
+145 FKNKKLNSSRLF
-157 VTPNNI
+157 VTPHNI
-163 KNRVNSIFN
+163 KNRINSIFN

-202 KSARER
+202 KSAKER
-208 NKSEKTNKNNN
+208 NKSEKTNNNN
-219 NYCLLK
+219 NLLK
-225 NKNKKDKNNVNN
+225 GKNQKQKNNES
-237 KLKKRVLSNENNKN
+237 KLVKKRVLSNQNKKY
-251 KDKKNFPKSKTVINE
+251 KDKKNSSKSKSVINE
-266 NNLSNEHK
+266 NNLSNELR
-274 NMSTFTSREI
+274 NISTFTSREI
-284 ANNQQNRNN
+284 TNNQKNRNS
-293 LLKLNDA
+293 LLKLSNT
-300 SKTTKYDKNTKSF
+300 SKTTKYDKNMKTF

-328 KNKESAPIIRSNSSN
+328 KNKDSGPLIRSNSSN

-386 CKPTNLANHLLIKGK
+386 YKPTNLANYLLIKGK

>member
-1 MIENLTNNAFPK
+1 MIENLTNNTFPK

-24 ILNSCLLSKNK
+24 ILNNCLLSKNK
-35 KDEKNYYSNILI
+35 KDEKNYNSNILI

-53 CKRCESSYGKLF
+53 SKRCESSYGKLF

-94 IYNTTDENSESNINN
+94 IYNTNSENSESNINN
-109 IKSLNAKFIND
+109 IKSLNQKFIND

-145 YKKKKLSNSRLF
+145 YKNKKLSSSRLF
-157 VTPNNI
+157 VTPHNI
-163 KNRVNSIFN
+163 KNRINSIFN

-202 KSARER
+202 KSAKER
-208 NKSEKTNKNNN
+208 NKSEKTNNNN
-219 NYCLLK
+219 NLLK
-225 NKNKKDKNNVNN
+225 GKNQKQKNNES
-237 KLKKRVLSNENNKN
+237 KLVKKRVLSNQNKKY
-251 KDKKNFPKSKTVINE
+251 KDKKNSSKSKSVINE
-266 NNLSNEHK
+266 NNLSNELR
-274 NMSTFTSREI
+274 NISTFTSREI
-284 ANNQQNRNN
+284 TNNQKNRNS
-293 LLKLNDA
+293 LLKLSNT
-300 SKTTKYDKNTKSF
+300 SKTTKYDKNMKTF

>member
-1 MIENLTNNAFPK
+1 MIENLTNNTFPK

-24 ILNSCLLSKNK
+24 ILNNCLLSKNK
-35 KDEKNYYSNILI
+35 KDEKNYNSNILI

-53 CKRCESSYGKLF
+53 SKRCESSYGKLF

-94 IYNTTDENSESNINN
+94 IYNTNSENSESNINN
-109 IKSLNAKFIND
+109 IKSLNQKFIND

-145 YKKKKLSNSRLF
+145 YKNKKLSSSRLF
-157 VTPNNI
+157 VTPHNI
-163 KNRVNSIFN
+163 KNRINSIFN

-202 KSARER
+202 KSAKER
-208 NKSEKTNKNNN
+208 NKNEKTNNNN
-219 NYCLLK
+219 NLLK
-225 NKNKKDKNNVNN
+225 GKNQKQNNNES
-237 KLKKRVLSNENNKN
+237 KLVKKRVLSNQNKKY
-251 KDKKNFPKSKTVINE
+251 KDKKNSSKSKSVINE
-266 NNLSNEHK
+266 NNLSNELR
-274 NMSTFTSREI
+274 NISTFKSREI
-284 ANNQQNRNN
+284 TNNQKNRNS
-293 LLKLNDA
+293 LLKLSNT
-300 SKTTKYDKNTKSF
+300 SKTTKYDKNMKTF

-328 KNKESAPIIRSNSSN
+328 KNKDSGPLIRSNSSN

>member
-1 MIENLTNNAFPK
+1 MIENLTNNTFPK

-24 ILNSCLLSKNK
+24 ILNNCLLSKNK
-35 KDEKNYYSNILI
+35 KDENNYNSNILI

-53 CKRCESSYGKLF
+53 SKRCESSYGKLF

-94 IYNTTDENSESNINN
+94 IYNTNSENSESNINN
-109 IKSLNAKFIND
+109 IKSLNQKFIND

-145 YKKKKLSNSRLF
+145 YKNKKLSSSRLF
-157 VTPNNI
+157 VTPHNI
-163 KNRVNSIFN
+163 KKRINSIFN

-202 KSARER
+202 KSAKER
-208 NKSEKTNKNNN
+208 NKNEKTNNNN
-219 NYCLLK
+219 NLLK
-225 NKNKKDKNNVNN
+225 GKNQKQKNNES
-237 KLKKRVLSNENNKN
+237 KLVKKRVLSNQNKKY
-251 KDKKNFPKSKTVINE
+251 KDKKNSSKSKSVINE
-266 NNLSNEHK
+266 NNLSNELR
-274 NMSTFTSREI
+274 NISTFTSREI
-284 ANNQQNRNN
+284 TNNQKNRNS
-293 LLKLNDA
+293 LLKLSNT
-300 SKTTKYDKNTKSF
+300 SKTTKYDKNMKTF

-328 KNKESAPIIRSNSSN
+328 KNKDSGPLIRSNSSN

-361 SLGFS
+361 CLGFS

>member
-1 MIENLTNNAFPK
+1 MIENLTNNTFPK

-24 ILNSCLLSKNK
+24 ILNNCLLSKNK
-35 KDEKNYYSNILI
+35 KDEKNYNSNILI

-53 CKRCESSYGKLF
+53 SKRCESSYGKLF

-94 IYNTTDENSESNINN
+94 IYNTNIENSESNINN
-109 IKSLNAKFIND
+109 IKSLNQKFIND

-145 YKKKKLSNSRLF
+145 YKNKKLSNSRLF
-157 VTPNNI
+157 VTTHNI
-163 KNRVNSIFN
+163 KNRINSIFN

-202 KSARER
+202 KSAKER
-208 NKSEKTNKNNN
+208 NKNEKTNNNN
-219 NYCLLK
+219 NLLK
-225 NKNKKDKNNVNN
+225 GKNQKQKNNES
-237 KLKKRVLSNENNKN
+237 KLVKKRVLSNQNKKY
-251 KDKKNFPKSKTVINE
+251 KDKKNSSKSKSVINE
-266 NNLSNEHK
+266 NNLSNELR
-274 NMSTFTSREI
+274 NISTFTSREI
-284 ANNQQNRNN
+284 TNNQKNRNS
-293 LLKLNDA
+293 LLKLSNT
-300 SKTTKYDKNTKSF
+300 SKTTKYDKNMKTF

-328 KNKESAPIIRSNSSN
+328 KNKDSGPLIRSNSSN

>member
-1 MIENLTNNAFPK
+1 MIENLTNNTFPK

-24 ILNSCLLSKNK
+24 ILNNCLLSKNK
-35 KDEKNYYSNILI
+35 KDEKNYNSNILI

-53 CKRCESSYGKLF
+53 SKRCESSYGKLF

-94 IYNTTDENSESNINN
+94 IYNTNSENSESNINN
-109 IKSLNAKFIND
+109 IKSLNQKFIND

-145 YKKKKLSNSRLF
+145 YKNKKLSSSRLF
-157 VTPNNI
+157 VTPHNI
-163 KNRVNSIFN
+163 KNRINSIFN

-190 TLKEISTYSESI
+190 TLKEISTYSEII
-202 KSARER
+202 KSAKER
-208 NKSEKTNKNNN
+208 NKSEKTNNNN
-219 NYCLLK
+219 NLLK
-225 NKNKKDKNNVNN
+225 GKNQKQKNNES
-237 KLKKRVLSNENNKN
+237 KLVKKRVLSNQNKKY
-251 KDKKNFPKSKTVINE
+251 KDKKNSSKSKSVINE
-266 NNLSNEHK
+266 NNLSNELR
-274 NMSTFTSREI
+274 NISTFTSREI
-284 ANNQQNRNN
+284 TNNQKNRNS
-293 LLKLNDA
+293 LLKLSNT
-300 SKTTKYDKNTKSF
+300 SKTTKYDKNMKTF

-328 KNKESAPIIRSNSSN
+328 KNKDSGPLIRSNSSN

>member
-1 MIENLTNNAFPK
+1 MIENLTNNTFPK

-24 ILNSCLLSKNK
+24 ILNNCLLSKNK
-35 KDEKNYYSNILI
+35 KDEKNYNSNILI

-53 CKRCESSYGKLF
+53 SKRCESSYGKLF

-94 IYNTTDENSESNINN
+94 IYNTNSENSESNINN
-109 IKSLNAKFIND
+109 IKSLNQKFIND

-145 YKKKKLSNSRLF
+145 YKNKKLSSSRLF
-157 VTPNNI
+157 VTPHNI
-163 KNRVNSIFN
+163 KNRINSIFN

-202 KSARER
+202 KSAKER
-208 NKSEKTNKNNN
+208 NKNEKTNNNN
-219 NYCLLK
+219 NLLK
-225 NKNKKDKNNVNN
+225 GKNQKQKNNES
-237 KLKKRVLSNENNKN
+237 KLVKKRVLSNQNKKY
-251 KDKKNFPKSKTVINE
+251 KDKKNSSKSKSVINE
-266 NNLSNEHK
+266 NNLSNELR
-274 NMSTFTSREI
+274 NISTFTSREI
-284 ANNQQNRNN
+284 TNNQKNRNS
-293 LLKLNDA
+293 LLKLSNT
-300 SKTTKYDKNTKSF
+300 SKTTKYDKNMKTF

-328 KNKESAPIIRSNSSN
+328 KNKDSGPLIRSNSSN

-366 QINEKKK
+366 QINEKTK